1 MPKPTKSN
9 VPFELFDPTEIE
21 MTTRENDWY
30 IVPLVIIGTLVVF
43 TALAGV
49 ENTFNVMAQFI
60 GGIITGK

>member
-21 MTTRENDWY
+21 MGTMQNDWY

-43 TALAGV
+43 TAYAGV
-49 ENTFNVMAQFI
+49 ENTFNVLVTFFTSI
-60 GGIITGK
+60 